1 MELLWYLIFY
11 AALGWA
17 LEMAFSLF
25 CRGRPQSRKTM
36 LFLPLCPVY
45 GLGALGILLLYPW
58 AGDHPLLFF
67 FASAGAATSAEY
79 GMGELCL
86 RCWGVRFWDYRHLP
100 CQLRGHVCLPFSLLW
115 GLLALPMTDAVQ
127 PILHQLWLATGPGIT
142 AGLLA
147 AFLADTIC
155 TTLVLERDPRV
166 EALRWWESPP
176 AKGWR
181 TLKSE

>member
-1 MELLWYLIFY
+1 MERAWYFLAY
-11 AALGWA
+11 SALGFL
-17 LEMAFSLF
+17 LEVGFSRITGSGN
-25 CRGRPQSRKTM
+25 RGRKCL

-45 GLGALGILLLYPW
+45 GLGASLILLLPRSALFPLW
-58 AGDHPLLFF
+58 A
-67 FASAGAATSAEY
+67 AAVATGAEY
-79 GMGELCL
+79 AAGQFYS
-86 RCWGVRFWDYRHLP
+86 RCWRVRFWDYAGLP
-100 CQLRGHVCLPFSLLW
+100 CQLHGQVCLPFSLLW